1 VQGIHATGGILKHYE
16 VERDSSTTIALAAA
30 VGLGAGILAG
40 IVVGEMLGA
49 VHPAR
54 LRGVVE
60 RFGRQPTPQLED
72 PRDLEQAILEA
83 LSNNAATRMLNLS
96 ARVIDGGLVELT
108 GVAPDDR
115 TRRLA
120 GATASGA
127 AGGAVVVNR
136 ILVEGR
142 DVPPGPSAPATGVS

>member
-1 VQGIHATGGILKHYE
+1 M
-16 VERDSSTTIALAAA
+16 AAI
-30 VGLGAGILAG
+30 GLGAGILAG
-40 IVVGEMLGA
+40 VVVGEMLGA

-60 RFGRQPTPQLED
+60 RFGRTATPPRED
-72 PRDLEQAILEA
+72 PRDLEESILRA
-83 LSNNAATRMLNLS
+83 LGSNAATRMLNLS
-96 ARVIDGGLVELT
+96 ARVIDAGLVELT

-142 DVPPGPSAPATGVS
+142 